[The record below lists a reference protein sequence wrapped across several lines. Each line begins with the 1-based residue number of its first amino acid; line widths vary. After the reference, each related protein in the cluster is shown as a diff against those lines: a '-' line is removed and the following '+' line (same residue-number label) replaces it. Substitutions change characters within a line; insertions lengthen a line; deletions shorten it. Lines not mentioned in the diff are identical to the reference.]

1 MSEQFILHR
10 RDSRALWMW
19 LAVGLCLCAVW
30 LVWGTRPSTGSAGTG
45 GRRVPVVRPHSNT
58 LPMPPPSVARTQ
70 ALSA

>member
-30 LVWGTRPSTGSAGTG
+30 LVWGTRPSPGSAGTG
-45 GRRVPVVRPHSNT
+45 SRRVPVVRPHSNT